1 MTKRLRGFISFLL
14 VLVLCFG
21 MIPNVSAAE
30 IGATESITETEATE
44 ATTAETTA
52 PPDET
57 SPTETSAETTPPTEE
72 STTPTTEATI
82 PVTEP
87 DDDVFSDIVISS
99 GVAAASTDDYGIMT
113 AASTQSGILLFDFAD
128 NGNYTTVLNSQLAVS
143 YKPNGSGTTRT
154 AYIKNLGW
162 HFARYNNVPYADD
175 PLYCIEPWRNYGA
188 STSGNSV
195 DRDVTLSGSG
205 SSTGSSVWYSMPAA
219 RREAIGL
226 ILLYSDQMWDD
237 SVSVFS
243 VKKDA
248 NPNVP
253 LRIAT
258 QFLIYEIVCGLRDAE
273 TFTLNYENECG
284 TEGDIFYNAGVAA
297 VSNFAP
303 NYNTLVSY
311 VQSAMEIP
319 SFTSSSSSTA
329 PTITLTGD
337 ETSVYDSNGVL
348 SNFSF
353 TDGNGAEFYKSGN
366 TLYIYQT
373 GTISSSTVFK
383 ATRYIP
389 SASNSTYN
397 IWYMSGSSYQTTISL
412 ASPSSGNLNAYFK
425 LKAPS
430 AATLGIQKTTEDGK
444 NLSGWQFGIY
454 SNSACTTLIS
464 GPHTTDANGAITVS
478 NLAAGTVYVKELGH
492 SNSTINAMYSCT
504 STNPQRVTLTAG
516 QTSSVSFYNELDP
529 SGLNLTKTTEDG
541 KNLAGWQFG
550 IYSNSACTTLISGPH
565 TTDANGKIS
574 VSDLSAGTVYVK
586 ELGHT
591 DSAINAMYTC
601 SSTNPQKVTLTA
613 GQTASVSFVNKLN
626 PSGLNLTKTTEDGKN
641 LSGWQFSIYSD
652 AACTTRISGPHTT
665 DVNGKI
671 SVTGLSA
678 GTVYVKELGHQDTAI
693 NAMYTCS
700 STNPQKV
707 TLTIGQTASVSFVNK
722 LNPSGLNL
730 TKTTEDGK
738 NLSGWQFS
746 IYSDAACTTRISGPH
761 TTDANGR
768 ISVSDLSAGTVYVKE
783 MGHSDSAI
791 NAMYSCSSTNPQKV
805 TLTAGQTASVSFVNK
820 LNPSGL
826 NLTKTTQDNQN
837 LAGWQFGI
845 YSDAACTARI
855 SGPHTTDSNGKIS
868 VTGLSAGTVYVK
880 ELGHTD
886 SAINALYTC
895 SSENPQK
902 VTLTAGQSASVS
914 FRNVLKTGSVK
925 LVKKTNTGENLAGWQ
940 IGLYYDTDC
949 TQPIDGSPFVTG
961 ADGTITVSDLEPG
974 TLYAK
979 EIPTDDPYW
988 EFDTEVKEVTIAVNQ
1003 TATVTFTNTHYG
1015 RIEFRKTT
1023 NTGNHLG
1030 GWTFR
1035 VQDSNYDVVGEYTT
1049 DENGYACTENLPLGR
1064 YTVIELQT
1072 DDLYWN
1078 FELGFHDVTVQ
1089 AGQTVVDEWLNR
1101 EQGLGWF
1108 HKKTNTGESVEGW
1121 HITIYADE
1129 ACTQEIRTMITN
1141 EDGRTGYYM
1150 DPGIYWAKETGDEYG
1165 RFEDEYWMVDET
1177 VQKFEIKPHEDTEII
1192 FTNVQYGKVKI
1203 IKTMEG
1209 EGSVAGWKFK
1219 VTDAEGKEI
1228 EGSPFTSDEN
1238 GEILTTVLPGK
1249 YTIEEL
1255 IPKDSLYHCTS
1266 QNPQT
1271 VTIAQGQTAEVT
1283 FTNAL
1288 RPGKITLDKVDI
1300 KGYSLAGATFL
1311 LEWSEDGS
1319 IWWPIEYSDSE
1330 TVEEGCCSNPN
1341 VVDGLLTTGSDGKL
1355 VWNNLH
1361 PGLQY
1366 RLTETKAPRGFS
1378 KLRKPAYEG
1387 ELPEEDFSLEVKVIN
1402 SRTFTLPETG
1412 SVSLMLSS
1420 ISMSGC
1426 LLGLIASMLYLRK
1439 KEQ

>member
-72 STTPTTEATI
+72 STTPTTEVII

-243 VKKDA
+243 VKRDS

-337 ETSVYDSNGVL
+337 ETSVYDSNGAL

-353 TDGNGAEFYKSGN
+353 TDSNGAEFYKSGN

-373 GTISSSTVFK
+373 GNISSSTVFK

-412 ASPSSGNLNAYFK
+412 ASPSSGSLNAYFK

-430 AATLGIQKTTEDGK
+430 AATLGIKKDTEDGK
-444 NLSGWQFGIY
+444 NLAGWQFGIY
-454 SNSACTTLIS
+454 SNSACTSLIS

-504 STNPQRVTLTAG
+504 STNPQKVTLTAG

-529 SGLNLTKTTEDG
+529 SGLNLSKTTEDG

-550 IYSNSACTTLISGPH
+550 IYSNSACTSLISGPH

-574 VSDLSAGTVYVK
+574 ISDLSAGTVYVK

-601 SSTNPQKVTLTA
+601 TSTNPQKVTLIA
-613 GQTASVSFVNKLN
+613 GQTATVSF
-626 PSGLNLTKTTEDGKN
+626 
-641 LSGWQFSIYSD
+641 
-652 AACTTRISGPHTT
+652 H
-665 DVNGKI
+665 
-671 SVTGLSA
+671 
-678 GTVYVKELGHQDTAI
+678 
-693 NAMYTCS
+693 
-700 STNPQKV
+700 
-707 TLTIGQTASVSFVNK
+707 
-722 LNPSGLNL
+722 
-730 TKTTEDGK
+730 
-738 NLSGWQFS
+738 
-746 IYSDAACTTRISGPH
+746 
-761 TTDANGR
+761 
-768 ISVSDLSAGTVYVKE
+768 
-783 MGHSDSAI
+783 
-791 NAMYSCSSTNPQKV
+791 
-805 TLTAGQTASVSFVNK
+805 
-820 LNPSGL
+820 
-826 NLTKTTQDNQN
+826 
-837 LAGWQFGI
+837 
-845 YSDAACTARI
+845 
-855 SGPHTTDSNGKIS
+855 
-868 VTGLSAGTVYVK
+868 
-880 ELGHTD
+880 
-886 SAINALYTC
+886 
-895 SSENPQK
+895 
-902 VTLTAGQSASVS
+902 
-914 FRNVLKTGSVK
+914 NVLNTGGVK
-925 LVKKTNTGENLAGWQ
+925 LAKETNTGENLAGWQ
-940 IGLYYDTDC
+940 IGLYYDADC

-988 EFDTEVKEVTIAVNQ
+988 DFDTEVKEVTIAVNQ

-1015 RIEFRKTT
+1015 RIEFRKNT

-1089 AGQTVVDEWLNR
+1089 AGQTVVDEWMNR

-1209 EGSVAGWKFK
+1209 EGSVAGWQFK
-1219 VTDAEGKEI
+1219 ITDAEGKEI

-1238 GEILTTVLPGK
+1238 GEILTKVLPGK

-1266 QNPQT
+1266 ENPLT

-1300 KGYSLAGATFL
+1300 KGNSLAGATFL

-1355 VWNNLH
+1355 VWDNLH

-1412 SVSLMLSS
+1412 SKSLLLSS
-1420 ISMSGC
+1420 ISLSVC
-1426 LLGLIASMLYLRK
+1426 LFGLIASMLYLRK